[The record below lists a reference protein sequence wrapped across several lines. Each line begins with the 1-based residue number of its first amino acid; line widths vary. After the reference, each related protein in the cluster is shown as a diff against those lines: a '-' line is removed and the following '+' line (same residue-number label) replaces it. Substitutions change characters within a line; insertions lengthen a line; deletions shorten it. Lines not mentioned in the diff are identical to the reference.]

1 MNQNPTP
8 NPYTTKLKATVR
20 VTNEHLAETDQD
32 AERRSEANVKRAIH
46 NALRKE
52 LGSGLEE
59 LEIEVE
65 GTARRSDR

>member
-1 MNQNPTP
+1 MNQKPNP

-20 VTNEHLAETDQD
+20 VTNEHLAETDQH